1 MKSGLSMSLDGF
13 VHSKPSPVPIQP
25 ARFLKSLLKIWR
37 PPMSSNGLSGPLK
50 LALAVSGGADSM
62 ALATLCH
69 QIRKLGDAHLSGLS
83 DIRLQVFIVD
93 HKARTES
100 TREAM
105 QVVKFLDK
113 YLGLSKESE
122 LKTRILPLKWPPGAV
137 PSELP
142 DFETEAR
149 RLRYQALGI
158 ACYEAKIPT
167 LLLGHHR
174 ADGNETVLM
183 RLVSGYRGEGLRG
196 ISEEREIPYCKG
208 VYGASQSGGRDY
220 VVTREENQLVKAQD
234 TNVREEI
241 LEPVEVYREQGFE
254 YGGVKI
260 CRPLMDYSKQELE
273 ATLEE
278 AGIPWVTDPTNH
290 DPKLS
295 IRNTI
300 RYLMQ
305 RRLLPKAL
313 DSGSHQVPSALTMA
327 ASNIRRNYQR
337 RNEQAALSYQACDII
352 SFDARSGHFQV
363 RIPNSP
369 VHSDPEF
376 HLLPGYQQLTEME
389 HIGARLVRMLFNI
402 VSPRNDISLQTLKV
416 ATWAMFG
423 NLQKDSPPGSR
434 PVGVTGPRPSKC
446 TAGGVLYERIEKPS
460 EDTPLPGVQP
470 VLLDPDHIW
479 CLTRESYNKQL
490 AEPTCIVPPTTPNE
504 RSPAATRVSGITA
517 DSQIST
523 RAKQRRRKT
532 GVNQTAFHEPE
543 WQLWDGRYW
552 IQVLNP
558 TDTILKICP
567 LSPDRLLRVVTGGDK
582 LLPRLKKALRS
593 LGPPHV
599 RYTLPAIVDG
609 EDRVLALPTVD
620 FVSPTFR
627 ALAEDRRPRWRV
639 RYKRV
644 VFPKMVREES
654 EVREGSGGTGE
665 VFENGEEKELA
676 EPKGTRGIL
685 VWMSQL

>member
-1 MKSGLSMSLDGF
+1 MA
-13 VHSKPSPVPIQP
+13 PSCVQQ
-25 ARFLKSLLKIWR
+25 W
-37 PPMSSNGLSGPLK
+37 
-50 LALAVSGGADSM
+50 ALRTAQACAG
-62 ALATLCH
+62 
-69 QIRKLGDAHLSGLS
+69 GLS
-83 DIRLQVFIVD
+83 DIRLHLFIVD

-100 TREAM
+100 TREAR
-105 QVVKFLDK
+105 QVAKSLDNH
-113 YLGLSKESE
+113 LGLSKGSE
-122 LKTRILPLKWPPGAV
+122 IKTRILPLKWPPGSI
-137 PSELP
+137 PSESP

-149 RLRYQALGI
+149 RLRYQALGK

-196 ISEEREIPYCKG
+196 ISEEGEIPHCTG
-208 VYGASQSGGRDY
+208 VYGASRSGGRDY
-220 VVTREENQLVKAQD
+220 AVTREEHQLVKAQD
-234 TNVREEI
+234 ANFRQDI
-241 LEPVEVYREQGFE
+241 SEPVALSRQRGFE

-278 AGIPWVTDPTNH
+278 AGIPWVTDLTNH

-313 DSGSHQVPSALTMA
+313 DSGSHQEPSALTMA
-327 ASNIRRNYQR
+327 ASNIRRKYRR
-337 RNEQAALSYQACDII
+337 RNEQAALSFQACDII

-363 RIPNSP
+363 RIPKFP
-369 VHSDPEF
+369 AHSDPEF
-376 HLLPGYQQLTEME
+376 PLLPGHQQLTEME

-423 NLQKDSPPGSR
+423 NLQKDAPPGSR
-434 PVGVTGPRPSKC
+434 PVEVNGPQPSKF
-446 TAGGVLYERIEKPS
+446 TAGGVLCERIEMPS
-460 EDTPLPGVQP
+460 EDTPLPGVQSS
-470 VLLDPDHIW
+470 LLDPDHIW
-479 CLTRESYNKQL
+479 CLTRESYNKRRT
-490 AEPTCIVPPTTPNE
+490 EPTCIVPPSTPNE
-504 RSPAATRVSGITA
+504 RSPAATLVSGITA

-523 RAKQRRRKT
+523 RAKQSRRKPS
-532 GVNQTAFHEPE
+532 VKQTAFHEPE

-558 TDTILKICP
+558 TDTTLKICP
-567 LSPDRLLRVVTGGDK
+567 LSPDRLYRVVTGGGDK
-582 LLPRLKKALRS
+582 LSPRLKKALRS

-609 EDRVLALPTVD
+609 EDRVLALPTVG
-620 FVSPTFR
+620 FASLTFR

-644 VFPKMVREES
+644 VFPEMVREERV
-654 EVREGSGGTGE
+654 VRLGEWNMDGVETLVGWSCAGRRGG
-665 VFENGEEKELA
+665 
-676 EPKGTRGIL
+676 R
-685 VWMSQL
+685 

>member
-1 MKSGLSMSLDGF
+1 M
-13 VHSKPSPVPIQP
+13 
-25 ARFLKSLLKIWR
+25 
-37 PPMSSNGLSGPLK
+37 
-50 LALAVSGGADSM
+50 
-62 ALATLCH
+62 
-69 QIRKLGDAHLSGLS
+69 
-83 DIRLQVFIVD
+83 
-93 HKARTES
+93 
-100 TREAM
+100 
-105 QVVKFLDK
+105 
-113 YLGLSKESE
+113 
-122 LKTRILPLKWPPGAV
+122 KWPPGTV
-137 PSELP
+137 PSESP

-149 RLRYQALGI
+149 RLRYQALGK

-196 ISEEREIPYCKG
+196 ISEEGEIPHCTG
-208 VYGASQSGGRDY
+208 VYGASRSGGRDY
-220 VVTREENQLVKAQD
+220 AVTLEKNELVKAQD
-234 TNVREEI
+234 ANARQEVV
-241 LEPVEVYREQGFE
+241 EPVEFYREQGFE

-278 AGIPWVTDPTNH
+278 AGVPWVTDPTNN

-313 DSGSHQVPSALTMA
+313 DSGSHQEPSALTMA
-327 ASNIRRNYQR
+327 ASNIRHKYRR
-337 RNEQAALSYQACDII
+337 RNEQAAFSYQACDII
-352 SFDARSGHFQV
+352 SFDARSGYFQV
-363 RIPNSP
+363 RIPNFP
-369 VHSDPEF
+369 AHSDPDC
-376 HLLPGYQQLTEME
+376 HLLPEHQQLTEME

-434 PVGVTGPRPSKC
+434 PVEVNEPWPSKF
-446 TAGGVLYERIEKPS
+446 TAGGVLCERIETPS

-470 VLLDPDHIW
+470 SLLDPDHIW
-479 CLTRESYNKQL
+479 CLTRESYNKRL
-490 AEPTCIVPPTTPNE
+490 AEPTCIVPPATPKE
-504 RSPAATRVSGITA
+504 RSPAATLVSGLTA

-532 GVNQTAFHEPE
+532 SVNQTAFHEPA

-558 TDTILKICP
+558 TGTTLKICP
-567 LSPDRLLRVVTGGDK
+567 LSPDRLHRAVTGGDDK
-582 LLPRLKKALRS
+582 LSARLKKTLRS

-599 RYTLPAIVDG
+599 RYTLPAIVDA
-609 EDRVLALPTVD
+609 EDRVLALPTVG
-620 FVSPTFR
+620 FVSLTFR

-644 VFPKMVREES
+644 VFPEMVRAER
-654 EVREGSGGTGE
+654 VVRLREGNMDGVGTLVGWSCGGR
-665 VFENGEEKELA
+665 
-676 EPKGTRGIL
+676 RGGR
-685 VWMSQL
+685 